1 MRHCACRGHDGLTA
15 AVLTPSS
22 IEPERRGPD
31 VRDAGALAITA
42 RAHRSLVAH
51 ARTCRELSSIG
62 HARDFPPVTVRGA
75 PFAACRRRVVLPCQ
89 PASRTSHCK
98 YGQAGVAA
106 PAAARIVKSNIGA
119 TPPRLSRRV
128 RPRAPL
134 HCWSRA
140 SRTTLAAS
148 SRGGWGGVPVGQ
160 LQLLAQCQH
169 GGIEAGQFG
178 LYERE
183 GSNRWPW

>member
-51 ARTCRELSSIG
+51 ARTCRELSGIG
-62 HARDFPPVTVRGA
+62 HARDFPPVAVRARHSPLAGGGRT
-75 PFAACRRRVVLPCQ
+75 PV
-89 PASRTSHCK
+89 PASFPH
-98 YGQAGVAA
+98 VALQVRPSRGSCA
-106 PAAARIVKSNIGA
+106 CSGEDREANIGA
-119 TPPRLSRRV
+119 TPPRLSRGV
-128 RPRAPL
+128 RLRAPL
-134 HCWSRA
+134 RCWSRA